1 MVRPGFAGSR
11 PCATQPA
18 CRCTKAPVC
27 HNDNPRPATVANR
40 VKFAGVIFAHTVT
53 HTTSVALP
61 PADVLE
67 RAKRFFAERVP
78 QAAAYVEKEGPQFVV
93 LRGQGGEE
101 VVIRAWADGGAT
113 TRVRA
118 STLFFDQALDR
129 FFSTLPLESGVE
141 VA

>member
-1 MVRPGFAGSR
+1 M
-11 PCATQPA
+11 
-18 CRCTKAPVC
+18 
-27 HNDNPRPATVANR
+27 
-40 VKFAGVIFAHTVT
+40 T

-61 PADVLE
+61 PAEVLA

-78 QAAAYVEKEGPQFVV
+78 HAAAFVEKEGPQFLV

-101 VVIRAWADGGAT
+101 VALHAWEEAGK

-118 STLFFDQALDR
+118 STLFFDQAVDR
-129 FFSTLPLESGVE
+129 FLSTLPLEAAVE

>member
-1 MVRPGFAGSR
+1 M
-11 PCATQPA
+11 
-18 CRCTKAPVC
+18 
-27 HNDNPRPATVANR
+27 
-40 VKFAGVIFAHTVT
+40 T

-61 PADVLE
+61 PGEVLA

-78 QAAAYVEKEGPQFVV
+78 QSAAYVEKEGPQFLV

-101 VVIRAWADGGAT
+101 VVIRAWADGAGGAGTGT

-129 FFSTLPLESGVE
+129 FFSTLPLESRVE